1 MTQKRM
7 NNLMLIVSVYKE
19 DADNLNLLDVAND
32 FYDKALTVSQNLDT
46 FQKLTYVKLLAN

>member
-19 DADNLNLLDVAND
+19 DTDNLNLLDVAND
-32 FYDKALTVSQNLDT
+32 FYARGSNSLSKFGHFSEVELR
-46 FQKLTYVKLLAN
+46 

>member
-1 MTQKRM
+1 
-7 NNLMLIVSVYKE
+7 MLIVSVYKE